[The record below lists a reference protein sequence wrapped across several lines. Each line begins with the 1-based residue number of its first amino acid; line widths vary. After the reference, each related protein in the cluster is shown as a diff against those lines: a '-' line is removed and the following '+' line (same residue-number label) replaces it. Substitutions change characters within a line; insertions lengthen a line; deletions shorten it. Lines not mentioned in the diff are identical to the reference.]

1 MAGYALDEE
10 SIGRLARML
19 RAFESGGLTT
29 SNKPHQIH
37 VETPTFSQ
45 TVFIQVTGAIS
56 GSYYP
61 ANVVYYSGGTW
72 TSLGECRAIELNTKA
87 LTSGRR
93 YFARYV
99 GPVTISG
106 TAYDL
111 FAAYSPGEVVTN
123 ITCSSGTLTVTKEKV

>member
-10 SIGRLARML
+10 SIGRLAKML
-19 RAFESGGLTT
+19 RAFETGSLST
-29 SNKPHQIH
+29 SSKPPQIPLD
-37 VETPTFSQ
+37 TPTVNS
-45 TVFIQVTGAIS
+45 VLVVQVTGAIS

-61 ANVVYYSGGTW
+61 ANVVYYDGGAW
-72 TSLGECRAIELNTKA
+72 TSLGECRALELNAKA

-99 GPVTISG
+99 GGVTISG
-106 TAYDL
+106 TAYNL

-123 ITCSSGTLTVTKEKV
+123 ITCTSGTLTVTKEKV